1 MIRQPTRPTRTDTLF
16 PYTTLFRSAVA
27 RPASA
32 ARRDRAAGSLRSGG
46 LTSAVSGAGRNHVAD
61 DLGGDARVVSG
72 HWQEQRLEAE
82 EGAVRSE
89 AHTSELQSLMRIS
102 YAVFCLN
109 TQNITTTSDRH
120 QQ

>member
-27 RPASA
+27 RPAAA

-82 EGAVRSE
+82 EGAVGMAEIGRASCRE
-89 AHTSELQSLMRIS
+89 RVCQ
-102 YAVFCLN
+102 YV
-109 TQNITTTSDRH
+109 
-120 QQ
+120 